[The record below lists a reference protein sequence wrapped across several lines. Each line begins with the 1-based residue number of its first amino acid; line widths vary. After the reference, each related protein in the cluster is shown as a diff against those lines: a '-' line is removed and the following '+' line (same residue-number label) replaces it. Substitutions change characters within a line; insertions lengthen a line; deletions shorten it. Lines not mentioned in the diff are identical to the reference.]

1 MMMMTLGKFKVLK
14 QPILS
19 IGFFRFVIMD
29 DDELNSL
36 DRQVTITLFCM
47 SHSQG
52 RPSFPRHDL
61 RYAGQIALGKKL
73 VQASRHETHP

>member
-1 MMMMTLGKFKVLK
+1 MKWRCGPKIFFGIAVVAKEIYVVCTMMMMMMMTPGKFKVLK

-36 DRQVTITLFCM
+36 GAYR
-47 SHSQG
+47 
-52 RPSFPRHDL
+52 
-61 RYAGQIALGKKL
+61 
-73 VQASRHETHP
+73 EE